1 MRLNGVDYNEEFVY
15 VSIFWKSKLY
25 GRFFSRLVQSLSDH
39 FGFSTEKCAVNMA
52 LHKCLVLVFYS
63 FYNYFF
69 AYFQ

>member
-1 MRLNGVDYNEEFVY
+1 MCLYSGKV
-15 VSIFWKSKLY
+15 KLY

-39 FGFSTEKCAVNMA
+39 LGFSTEKCAVYMA
-52 LHKCLVLVFYS
+52 LHKSLVLVFYS

>member
-1 MRLNGVDYNEEFVY
+1 MKNSFMCLYSGKV
-15 VSIFWKSKLY
+15 KLY